1 MLPAMTSRPRIAI
14 VGTGRLGTA
23 VAIQLKRAGY
33 SISELVSHS
42 AHFSGAQKSL
52 AKRVRAHLVSPR
64 KADLPAELVWFCVPD
79 RKISA
84 AAQDLLRAVEW
95 KGRVAFHSSGALSSE
110 ELRNLRKRGA
120 KVASVHPMM
129 TFVHGTVS
137 PLQSV
142 PFALEGDAAAIKL
155 AARIVADLGGFS
167 FKISARN
174 KAAYHAWGAFA
185 SPLVIALLATAE
197 QVARAAGIQ
206 TTEARKHML
215 PILRQ
220 TIENYGRF
228 GPDGAFS
235 GPLVRG
241 DAEVVRKHL
250 GVLRKVPGA
259 AEVYLALARS
269 ALRHIP
275 VQERA
280 NLKRIL
286 KK

>member
-1 MLPAMTSRPRIAI
+1 MTRKPRIAI

-23 VAIQLKRAGY
+23 LAIQLKRAGY
-33 SISELVSHS
+33 SISELISRDGSVSKI
-42 AHFSGAQKSL
+42 QKQL
-52 AKRVRAHLVSPR
+52 ASRVRVRLVVPAEAHLS
-64 KADLPAELVWFCVPD
+64 AEVIWFCVPD

-84 AAQDLLRAVEW
+84 AARDLLRAVEW
-95 KGRVAFHSSGALSSE
+95 KGKVAFHSSGALSSE
-110 ELRNLRKRGA
+110 ELLDLRKRGA

-129 TFVHGTVS
+129 TFVHGTVPS
-137 PLQSV
+137 LHAV
-142 PFALEGDAAAIKL
+142 PFALEGDAAATRL

-167 FKISARN
+167 LKISVRN

-197 QVARAAGIQ
+197 QVAGAAGIQ
-206 TTEARKHML
+206 AIEARKHML

-220 TIENYGRF
+220 TLENYARS
-228 GPDGAFS
+228 GPKGAFS

-250 GVLRKVPGA
+250 SVLRKVPGA

-286 KK
+286 TR